1 METWRLMLALGIDFA
16 DAVTIGVAV
25 DDAGKVLRQGR
36 GTGSPS
42 GIRTLLDEL
51 AAGHKPDAVGVAAD
65 SAGAGT
71 AAVDGWPPPR
81 VCTPGAAAVVA
92 ESWVGAARGAR
103 HVVCL
108 LVGNRVTAGLLLNG
122 EPWLGAHGAAGAA
135 AWFAL
140 NPVERQA
147 TTGSSATLPPK

>member
-1 METWRLMLALGIDFA
+1 MLALGIDLA

-65 SAGAGT
+65 SAGAGIRCRGRL
-71 AAVDGWPPPR
+71 AAPASLHARAPPLSSPNRGSAPPAALATSCACWLAIASPR
-81 VCTPGAAAVVA
+81 
-92 ESWVGAARGAR
+92 
-103 HVVCL
+103 
-108 LVGNRVTAGLLLNG
+108 
-122 EPWLGAHGAAGAA
+122 
-135 AWFAL
+135 
-140 NPVERQA
+140 
-147 TTGSSATLPPK
+147 GSC